1 MEEFFI
7 FLSEIEDH
15 RQEWKVRH
23 LLKDIVAIVLFAHLG
38 NMNDWQ
44 EIEYFAEHNEK
55 TLKKYLELPN
65 GIPSHD
71 TIQRVF
77 SCINPEVLK
86 NVFNIWNK
94 MLNSNDGEKLKTL
107 LCIDGKTIKGNRN
120 KNQDPLHIVSAWAKD
135 GGICLGQKS
144 SDSKGKEIP
153 CIKDLLDSLTL
164 KDKIITIDA
173 IGTQTEIAEKIKTK
187 KGDYVLAVKNNQ
199 KNLYNDIST
208 YLDDPDMQKK
218 LKEQGNYSITKEKA
232 HGQIETRE
240 YYQTSDISWIYN
252 KDNWKGLKSIG
263 CVKKTVEKD
272 GRKTVETRY
281 HISSLAPDIPLYE
294 KCVRGHWSIESL
306 HWHLDVTFREDKNK
320 TYEKTAAENLNIIR
334 KLALS
339 ILKILEINKKCNTL
353 KRKRLSISWNFE
365 EYLEKLIVL

>member
-1 MEEFFI
+1 MEDFFI
-7 FLSEIEDH
+7 FLSEIEDR

-77 SCINPEVLK
+77 SSINPEVLK
-86 NVFNIWNK
+86 KLYDIWNQ
-94 MLNSNDGEKLKTL
+94 MLNSNSGAKLKTL
-107 LCIDGKTIKGNRN
+107 LCIDGKTMKGNRN
-120 KNQDPLHIVSAWAKD
+120 KNQDPLHIVSAWSKD

-153 CIKDLLDSLTL
+153 CIKDLLDSLSL

-173 IGTQTEIAEKIKTK
+173 IGTQTDIADKIKTK
-187 KGDYVLAVKNNQ
+187 KGDYVLAVKSNQ
-199 KNLYNDIST
+199 KNLYDDIST
-208 YLDDPDMQKK
+208 YLNEPDVLKK
-218 LKEQGNYSITKEKA
+218 IEKQGHYLVHKEKA

-240 YYQTSDISWIYN
+240 
-252 KDNWKGLKSIG
+252 
-263 CVKKTVEKD
+263 
-272 GRKTVETRY
+272 
-281 HISSLAPDIPLYE
+281 
-294 KCVRGHWSIESL
+294 
-306 HWHLDVTFREDKNK
+306 
-320 TYEKTAAENLNIIR
+320 
-334 KLALS
+334 
-339 ILKILEINKKCNTL
+339 
-353 KRKRLSISWNFE
+353 
-365 EYLEKLIVL
+365 